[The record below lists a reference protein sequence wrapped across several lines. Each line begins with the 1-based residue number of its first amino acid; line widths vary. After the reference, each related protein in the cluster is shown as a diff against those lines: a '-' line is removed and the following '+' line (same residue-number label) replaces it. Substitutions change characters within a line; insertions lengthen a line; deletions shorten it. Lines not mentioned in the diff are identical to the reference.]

1 MEKAEISAIYEVG
14 KILTSTQS
22 FGRSLVTSLR
32 TLQSI
37 LGFDRAAVLLPDAS
51 TREIVMEAS
60 SGYTAEQRDRARY
73 VWGEGIVGKTMKT
86 GSPIA
91 IPDVRKEPFFLD
103 KTRAHGKMPDGPV
116 SYLSVP
122 IKVGA
127 EVLGVLTAER
137 IGREGTRPLEADT
150 RTLTVV
156 GCLLGQALKLHA
168 AIERL
173 QKEFRKQRRE
183 FEKTI
188 RRTYRIGNIIGQI
201 KRMQEVFAAVA
212 SVAPSRATVLL
223 RGESGT
229 GKEMIARSLHLLSP
243 RAGRAFV
250 TVNCAALPETLLESE
265 LFGHKRGAFT
275 GAIAERKGRFEEAG
289 GGTLFLDEIGD
300 IPPPTQVKLLRV
312 LQERR
317 FARHGENRSVS
328 VDVRI
333 IAATNADLETM
344 VEAGRFREDLFYR
357 LNVIPIFL
365 PPLRDRREDIV
376 PLTEHFL
383 DGFNRENGRNVSFA
397 PDALEALLDYRW
409 PGNVREL
416 ENLIERVVV
425 MAKEPIVRIHDLPRA
440 LRVSRTHPPAGPPA
454 AVRGAQR
461 KAGDFPFPEG
471 GPPAGFPEGMAG
483 RADRYGPPA
492 PSADLPRAA
501 YLKELEKEELR
512 RALESTGWVI
522 ARARPDPRL
531 NAAPGRLQDEE
542 VRPRLAVENSRT
554 YLAGDVPALMGEEG
568 EERPPSLFQAPA
580 SATAASRRQFASVAP
595 GDPPRARGPGSRHS
609 RRRRGVERS
618 KAQPCG
624 CVARRAMSGTPLQG
638 GGAGNRR
645 HWTGSRDTGRR
656 EGKQLG
662 SARYETVT
670 TRHRT

>member
-1 MEKAEISAIYEVG
+1 MPGCGASGAPCATGTGRTRYNQSVAGSRSTEKAELSAIYEVG

-22 FGRSLVTSLR
+22 LGRSLVTSLR

-37 LGFDRAAVLLPDAS
+37 LGFDRTAILLPDGA

-60 SGYTAEQRDRARY
+60 VGYTAEQRDRARY
-73 VWGEGIVGKTMKT
+73 VWGEGIVGKTMKS

-91 IPDVRKEPFFLD
+91 IPDVRKEPSFLD
-103 KTRAHGKMPDGPV
+103 KTRAHERIQDEPL

-137 IGREGTRPLEADT
+137 VGREGTRSLEADT

-173 QKEFRKQRRE
+173 QHEFRKQRQE

-188 RRTYRIGNIIGQI
+188 RRTYRIGNIIGQS
-201 KRMQEVFAAVA
+201 KRMQEVFAAVV

-229 GKEMIARSLHLLSP
+229 GKEMIARSIHLLSP

-275 GAIAERKGRFEEAG
+275 GAIEERKGRFEEAG

-317 FARHGENRSVS
+317 FERLGENRSIS

-333 IAATNADLETM
+333 IAATNADIERM
-344 VEAGRFREDLFYR
+344 VEDGRFREDLFYR

-383 DGFNRENGRNVSFA
+383 DTFNREHGKNVSFA
-397 PDALEALLDYRW
+397 PDALDTLLDYRW

-416 ENLIERVVV
+416 ENLVERVVV
-425 MAKEPIVRIHDLPRA
+425 MAKAPIVRVHDLPRA
-440 LRVSRTHPPAGPPA
+440 LRVSRTSSFAPSPLPGTRGPGASKDKSSLAPAGGGEGA
-454 AVRGAQR
+454 ATR
-461 KAGDFPFPEG
+461 AG
-471 GPPAGFPEGMAG
+471 
-483 RADRYGPPA
+483 
-492 PSADLPRAA
+492 
-501 YLKELEKEELR
+501 YLKELEREELR
-512 RALESTGWVI
+512 KALESTGWVI
-522 ARARPDPRL
+522 ARAARILGWTPRQV
-531 NAAPGRLQDEE
+531 AYKMRK
-542 VRPRLAVENSRT
+542 
-554 YLAGDVPALMGEEG
+554 YALVS
-568 EERPPSLFQAPA
+568 PW
-580 SATAASRRQFASVAP
+580 
-595 GDPPRARGPGSRHS
+595 
-609 RRRRGVERS
+609 
-618 KAQPCG
+618 K
-624 CVARRAMSGTPLQG
+624 
-638 GGAGNRR
+638 
-645 HWTGSRDTGRR
+645 
-656 EGKQLG
+656 
-662 SARYETVT
+662 
-670 TRHRT
+670 